1 MLLAGATAAFVPHA
15 GKIVPKSRHHSQA
28 SPTVV
33 QAVAT
38 PVPLPTPAGWVM
50 VSTEFRLA
58 PSAYDHLIDEAAERY
73 KLDPALI
80 RAVITV
86 ESAFDPNAVSQA
98 GAQGLMQLMP
108 ELAEELGVRDSF
120 DPREN
125 IMAGSKYL
133 GYLMDVHKGNEALA
147 LASYNAGPTTVD
159 RYHGVPPFEETR
171 RYVKSIQAILKR
183 DRADA
188 AAD

>member
-15 GKIVPKSRHHSQA
+15 GKMVPRSRHPSQPSQPIA
-28 SPTVV
+28 QSVV
-33 QAVAT
+33 T

-58 PSAYDHLIDEAAERY
+58 PSAYDHLIQEAAERY

-86 ESAFDPNAVSQA
+86 ESGFDPLAVSEA

-108 ELAEELGVRDSF
+108 DLAEELGVKDSF

-125 IMAGSKYL
+125 IMAGSRYL

-147 LASYNAGPTTVD
+147 LASYNAGPSMVD
-159 RYHGVPPFEETR
+159 RYHGVPPFEETQ
-171 RYVKSIQAILKR
+171 RYVKSIADILR
-183 DRADA
+183 RERTAD
-188 AAD
+188 